1 MPTSTLK
8 KEVSACFL
16 GFLLLSLSNASHG
29 QTPNEKLT
37 VEKIMQDP
45 KWIGTSPSDPYW
57 SGDGKYLFFKW
68 NPDRQLDDSL
78 YYITKENLHPQKA
91 SYALQQS
98 AVPKESLSYNVAR
111 SACTYA
117 REGDIFYTEL
127 KTHQE
132 KRITRTADKE
142 SSPLFSF
149 HDSRVVYTRGGN
161 LYSWDI
167 ASGATEQLTNFQH
180 TPAPPDEKKDN
191 LSRQEKWLQND
202 QLQQFDILK
211 SRKRK
216 KDIADAINKAREPKP
231 LKNIYIDDKELTNLV
246 ISPTGRFITYRLTK
260 RPTDAKTTIV
270 PSYVTETGFT
280 RDIPGR
286 TKVGVAPSLSTFY
299 VFDAEKDTVLTIATD
314 QLPGIADQP
323 DYVKDYPD
331 TSSSHELRARSSK
344 LASFPAPSLVAGSL
358 QLAASP
364 ASRPVTINGPWWSEQ
379 GMHAVVDIRS
389 QDNKDRWLMILDAAT
404 GKLSP
409 LDRQRDEAWIGGPGI
424 GRPNLGWIDEN
435 TCWFQSE
442 ATGYSHIYK
451 ADVSTGAKTRLTGGR
466 FEILQAALSQ
476 DKKRFYI
483 STNEVRPGEQQFYQ
497 LPVTGGKAQ
506 RITTLTGANLVTLSP
521 DEKQLAILY
530 SYTNKPWELYLQDNM
545 PGSQPHQVTNLA
557 MSDTFRAYPWRDP
570 DLITFQASD
579 GATVYARI
587 YRPHPDSP
595 HLAAYSSSPGAR
607 SSQLTAQSSQLPAL
621 RPAVIFVHG
630 AGYLQNAHKW
640 WSSYFREYMFN
651 NLLADNGYTVLDIDY
666 RGSAGYGRDWRTG
679 IYRHMGGKDLS
690 DQVDGVRY
698 LVEREGV
705 DPKRIGIYGGSY
717 GGFITLMALFTEPDV
732 FTAGAGLRS
741 VTDWAHYNHG
751 YTANILNEPFS
762 DSLAYHRSSPLY
774 FADGLKGHLLMCH
787 GMVDENVHFQD
798 IVRLTQRLIEL
809 HKDNWELAVYPV
821 EDHGFLEPSSWT
833 DEYKRIFRLFET
845 WLK

>member
-1 MPTSTLK
+1 MPISILIR
-8 KEVSACFL
+8 EASASFL
-16 GFLLLSLSNASHG
+16 FLLFLSLSNPAHS
-29 QTPNEKLT
+29 QTPTEKLT
-37 VEKIMQDP
+37 IEKIMQDP
-45 KWIGTSPSDPYW
+45 KWIGSSPSDPYW

-78 YYITKENLHPQKA
+78 YYITKEDPHPRKA
-91 SYALQQS
+91 PYTLQHS
-98 AVPKESLSYNVAR
+98 AVSTVNLTYNTTH
-111 SACTYA
+111 SAFTFT
-117 REGDIFYTEL
+117 RDGDIFYTEV
-127 KTHQE
+127 KTDKE

-149 HDSRVVYTRGGN
+149 RDSRIVYNQGGN

-167 ASGATEQLTNFQH
+167 VTGATEQLTNFQH
-180 TPAPPDEKKDN
+180 IPPPANEKKDN
-191 LSRQEKWLQND
+191 LTRQEKWLQND

-216 KDIADAINKAREPKP
+216 KDTADAINKAREPKP
-231 LKNIYIDDKELTNLV
+231 LKNIYIDDKDLTNLV
-246 ISPTGRFITYRLTK
+246 ISPSGRFITYRLVK
-260 RPTDAKTTIV
+260 RPADAKTTIV
-270 PSYVTETGFT
+270 PNYVTESGFT
-280 RDIPGR
+280 RDIAGR
-286 TKVGVAPSLSTFY
+286 TKVGIPQPVSTSY
-299 VFDAEKDTVLTIATD
+299 IFDTEKDTVITITTD
-314 QLPGIADQP
+314 QIPGIADRP
-323 DYVKDYPD
+323 DYLKDYPD
-331 TSSSHELRARSSK
+331 TSS
-344 LASFPAPSLVAGSL
+344 APKKNA
-358 QLAASP
+358 P
-364 ASRPVTINGPWWSEQ
+364 RPVTINGPWWSEQ
-379 GMHAVVDIRS
+379 GTYAIVDIRS
-389 QDNKDRWLMILDAAT
+389 QDNKDRWLMILDAAS
-404 GKLSP
+404 GKLDL
-409 LDRQRDEAWIGGPGI
+409 LDRQRDEAWIAGPGI
-424 GRPNLGWIDEN
+424 GRANYGWIDQH
-435 TCWFQSE
+435 TFWYQSE
-442 ATGYSHIYK
+442 ATGYSHLYK
-451 ADVSTGAKTRLTGGR
+451 ADVKTGVKTQLTSGR
-466 FEILQAALSQ
+466 YEILQAALSR

-483 STNEVRPGEQQFYQ
+483 TTNEVRPGEQQFYQ

-506 RITTLTGANLVTLSP
+506 RITTLTGASQVTLSP

-530 SYTNKPWELYLQDNM
+530 SYANKPWELYLQDNQ
-545 PGSQPHQVTNLA
+545 PGSQPRQVTNLA

-587 YRPHPDSP
+587 YRPRSDSP
-595 HLAAYSSSPGAR
+595 KLA
-607 SSQLTAQSSQLPAL
+607 AQSSKLAAPH

-651 NLLADNGYTVLDIDY
+651 NLLADNGYTVMDVDY

-698 LVEREGV
+698 LIEHEGI

-717 GGFITLMALFTEPDV
+717 GGFITLMALFTKPDV
-732 FTAGAGLRS
+732 FTAGAGLRC

-762 DSLAYHRSSPLY
+762 DSLAYHRSSPIN

-809 HKDNWELAVYPV
+809 HKENWELAVYPV
-821 EDHGFLEPSSWT
+821 EDHGFEEPSSWA
-833 DEYKRIFRLFET
+833 DEYKRIFHLFET